1 MSKIKLVIPK
11 GRMFNEVARLLSD
24 CGILPEAD
32 ENVYFPRVEDLEVEA
47 KIMKPQNIAQL
58 IELGSHDAGFIGY
71 DWILE
76 TGCDVVELI
85 DLKTDPV
92 KIVAAVPSS
101 ADLNGLRQKRIL
113 VASEYENIARSFLDR
128 EGYNY
133 LFIRSFGATEAFPP
147 QDADMIIDNT
157 ATGNTLRNHDLKVI
171 ATILESSTRFIANR
185 GALQDSF
192 KRGKIEGFKML
203 LAAVLNAR
211 ERVMLEMNVPP
222 DKMEDIVRVLPCMRA
237 PTVSPLYKDMG
248 YAVKVA
254 VRRNE
259 SFRLIPLLKSMGA
272 TDILEYEFKKVI
284 I

>member
-58 IELGSHDAGFIGY
+58 IELGSHDAGFIGH

-113 VASEYENIARSFLDR
+113 VASEYENIARRFLDR
-128 EGYNY
+128 EGYDY

-171 ATILESSTRFIANR
+171 ATILESSTRFVANR

-192 KRGKIEGFKML
+192 KRGKIEGLKML

-254 VRRNE
+254 VKRNE
-259 SFRLIPLLKSMGA
+259 SLRLIPLLKSMGA

>member
-1 MSKIKLVIPK
+1 MNKIKLVIPK
-11 GRMFNEVARLLSD
+11 GRMFNEVARLLRD

-32 ENVYFPRVEDLEVEA
+32 DNVYFPRVEDLEVEA

-76 TGCDVVELI
+76 TGCDVVELM
-85 DLKTDPV
+85 DLKLDPV
-92 KIVAAVPSS
+92 KIVAAIPST
-101 ADLNGLRQKRIL
+101 ADLNEFRRRRIL
-113 VASEYENIARSFLDR
+113 VASEYEHIARKFLDR
-128 EGYNY
+128 EGFDF

-171 ATILESSTRFIANR
+171 ATIMESSTRFVMNR
-185 GALQDSF
+185 ESLEDPF
-192 KRGKIEGFKML
+192 KRGKIEGLAML

-222 DKMEDIVRVLPCMRA
+222 DRMEDIVRVLPCMRA

-254 VRRNE
+254 VKRNE
-259 SFRLIPLLKSMGA
+259 SLTLIPLLKSMGA